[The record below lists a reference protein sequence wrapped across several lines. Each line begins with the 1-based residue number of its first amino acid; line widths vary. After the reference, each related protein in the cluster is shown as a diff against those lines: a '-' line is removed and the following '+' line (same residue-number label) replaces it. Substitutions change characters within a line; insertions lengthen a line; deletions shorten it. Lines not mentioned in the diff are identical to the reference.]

1 MNPTISEQQLLDF
14 QNWRYATKSFD
25 PVRKIPA
32 ATWEALMQALLLSPS
47 SFGLQPYRAVLIED
61 PGVRARLK
69 PHSWGQTQVVDASH
83 YIVLAGRTSITEAE
97 IDAYLELTA
106 NVRNIPRESLDAYR
120 GMMYGSL
127 LSHGAAARIPQ
138 WAALQAY
145 IALGNLMTSA
155 ALLGVDTCPIEG
167 FVPAEYDEILQL
179 PSQGYAAVVCCA
191 LGYRSSTDKYA
202 GAPKVRY
209 PLGDFLKTVS
219 ATKP

>member
-106 NVRNIPRESLDAYR
+106 N
-120 GMMYGSL
+120 GSL

-209 PLGDFLKTVS
+209 PLGDFLKTV
-219 ATKP
+219 